1 MADDLNLTDRSEQ
14 LIKQAINLAENNSV
28 AQVHP
33 LHLACALW
41 EPEVEDGTSTS
52 ASAQPSSLFQTSFE
66 KAGLDKQT
74 FSRALLSHTN
84 RLPSVYP
91 APAPPLPLAQGTH
104 VVLRAAIAAQKEQRD
119 SYVAVDHLLLAIL
132 KVAKDVPELRSMFTE
147 AKVDE
152 RGRKKL
158 EDEIRKARGN
168 RKVDSKSAEEGFE
181 SLQKYATDLTALA
194 AEGKLDPVI
203 GRDKE
208 VRRTIA
214 ILSRRTKNSAILIGE
229 PGVGKTS
236 IVEGLAQR
244 IVNRDVPASLIGRL
258 FSLDLG
264 SLMAGAKYKG
274 EYEERVKGVLNEIE
288 EKSKEGENII
298 LFVDEAH
305 QMVQG
310 KEQSASSFGEFLKPL
325 LARGMLK
332 FIGATT
338 LAEYREFIE
347 KDAALERRLAQV
359 IVEEPDIPATTNIL
373 RGLKERY
380 ETYHGCR
387 ITDAALV
394 LAAQLSRQYI
404 PARRA
409 PDSAIDVMDEACTQV
424 KIQRETRPEAIDI
437 LERQKVTLQMEI
449 HALEKEKDEA
459 SKERLEAAQKMLANV
474 EEELAP
480 ELAEFEAEKSQA
492 DRVQELRRKIDELKA
507 KADDA
512 ERRYDLASAS
522 DIRYYSIPQRQKELA
537 ELEAKEA
544 EKNAD
549 GKSGGVVTPE
559 AIAEVVARWTGVPV
573 TALVSSEKAKLL
585 KLEKTLTRSIVGQP
599 TAIKAVSNAIRLS
612 RSGLNDQNRP
622 IFSALLT
629 GPSGSGKTSLAKTL
643 AKAMFNDENAM
654 IRIDC
659 SELSAEHSISRLIG
673 SPQGYVGMQQGGQ
686 LTEAVRRKPYQIVLF
701 DEIEKGHAALYK
713 LLLSVLDAGVLTSAV
728 GLKVD
733 FRNTII
739 LFSSNLGSAA
749 LAEDASEGEPSDK
762 AKEKVNV
769 SLQAHFPPE
778 FLGRLD
784 EVIYFRMLSRSNI
797 RSIVEL
803 RLAEVQ
809 TRMIKNGRKL
819 KLNID
824 EDAKTFLGDAGFS
837 PQYGAR
843 PLNKVIQRE
852 ILNPLSKL
860 ILQNS
865 ILDGEVVKIHADL
878 PRNRLVVVPNHEPE
892 IVEDE
897 DDDMD
902 IDDDDLE
909 IEEVD

>member
-1 MADDLNLTDRSEQ
+1 MADDLKLTDRSEHI
-14 LIKQAINLAENNSV
+14 LKQAISLAENNSV
-28 AQVHP
+28 SQVHP
-33 LHLACALW
+33 LHLTCALW
-41 EPEVEDGTSTS
+41 EPEADEGSTG
-52 ASAQPSSLFQTSFE
+52 PTPPSLFQTAFE
-66 KAGLDKQT
+66 KAGLDKT
-74 FSRALLSHTN
+74 AFSRTLLSHTN

-91 APAPPLPLAQGTH
+91 APNPPLPMSQGFH
-104 VVLRAAIAAQKEQRD
+104 VVLRGAMAAQKEQRD
-119 SYVAVDHLLLAIL
+119 SYIAIDHLILAVL

-152 RGRKKL
+152 RARKKL

-474 EEELAP
+474 EEELGPKLEA
-480 ELAEFEAEKSQA
+480 FEAEKSQA
-492 DRVQELRRKIDELKA
+492 DRIQELRRKIDELKA
-507 KADDA
+507 KADGEFDLGGVFCIWLDD
-512 ERRYDLASAS
+512 RRSFPCFFSQTLRDGMTWLPPPTLDTTVSLNDKRNSPNSKLSRPRRMRMAMPVESS
-522 DIRYYSIPQRQKELA
+522 LPKPSQRSSHDGPVFPSPRSSRQKRP
-537 ELEAKEA
+537 
-544 EKNAD
+544 NC
-549 GKSGGVVTPE
+549 
-559 AIAEVVARWTGVPV
+559 
-573 TALVSSEKAKLL
+573 
-585 KLEKTLTRSIVGQP
+585 
-599 TAIKAVSNAIRLS
+599 SNS
-612 RSGLNDQNRP
+612 
-622 IFSALLT
+622 
-629 GPSGSGKTSLAKTL
+629 K
-643 AKAMFNDENAM
+643 
-654 IRIDC
+654 
-659 SELSAEHSISRLIG
+659 
-673 SPQGYVGMQQGGQ
+673 
-686 LTEAVRRKPYQIVLF
+686 RR
-701 DEIEKGHAALYK
+701 
-713 LLLSVLDAGVLTSAV
+713 
-728 GLKVD
+728 
-733 FRNTII
+733 
-739 LFSSNLGSAA
+739 
-749 LAEDASEGEPSDK
+749 
-762 AKEKVNV
+762 
-769 SLQAHFPPE
+769 
-778 FLGRLD
+778 
-784 EVIYFRMLSRSNI
+784 
-797 RSIVEL
+797 
-803 RLAEVQ
+803 
-809 TRMIKNGRKL
+809 
-819 KLNID
+819 
-824 EDAKTFLGDAGFS
+824 
-837 PQYGAR
+837 
-843 PLNKVIQRE
+843 
-852 ILNPLSKL
+852 
-860 ILQNS
+860 
-865 ILDGEVVKIHADL
+865 
-878 PRNRLVVVPNHEPE
+878 
-892 IVEDE
+892 
-897 DDDMD
+897 
-902 IDDDDLE
+902 
-909 IEEVD
+909 